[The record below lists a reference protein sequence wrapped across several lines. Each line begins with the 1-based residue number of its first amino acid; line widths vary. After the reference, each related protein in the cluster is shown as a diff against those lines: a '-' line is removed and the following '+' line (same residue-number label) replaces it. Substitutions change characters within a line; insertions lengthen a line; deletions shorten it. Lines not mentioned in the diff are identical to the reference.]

1 MESHNLVV
9 IHSYLSQAVADLAKG
24 VLESAGILAMT
35 TADTAGRMREH
46 LAWSGAGF
54 QVLVREEDAADARAL
69 LSEPE
74 GEGMAED
81 KAKGDIGGQDSR
93 SWKRFT

>member
-1 MESHNLVV
+1 MPAHNLVV
-9 IHSYLSQAVADLAKG
+9 LHSYSSQAEADLAKG
-24 VLESAGILAMT
+24 VLDSAGIAAMT

-54 QVLVREEDAADARAL
+54 QVLVREEDVADARAL
-69 LSEPE
+69 LTE
-74 GEGMAED
+74 AEVAGAEE
-81 KAKGDIGGQDSR
+81 KNGNGNFGDEDFR